1 MRLKIEPV
9 HWIEFYPD
17 FYYFVLFYSIYWIDH
32 GCKSHR
38 RKRNC
43 NSSINR
49 AFDNGT
55 FTDKT
60 ILKTT
65 LEDIDNQFN
74 PYEIEIDSYNRL
86 MFWNDESTNYINIE
100 RLDQGENKELE
111 SIGILLPDKEDKPR
125 AIAIH
130 PFKSLIF
137 FVNIGNP
144 IRIEHSRMD
153 GKMRKTIIDTNI
165 TTPIDICVDTQD
177 DLLFW
182 VDLDFPH
189 LERSTKTS
197 QSKDIA

>member
-1 MRLKIEPV
+1 MHLKIEPV

-17 FYYFVLFYSIYWIDH
+17 FYCFVLFYSIYWIDH

-144 IRIEHSRMD
+144 IRIEQSRMD
-153 GKMRKTIIDTNI
+153 GTMRKTIIDTNI
-165 TTPIDICVDTQD
+165 TTPIDICVDTQ
-177 DLLFW
+177 
-182 VDLDFPH
+182 V
-189 LERSTKTS
+189 
-197 QSKDIA
+197 